1 VTYFV
6 REKVSG
12 TSARSRIS
20 ATGADIIPKW
30 EYIRTLS
37 ADVNEL
43 YEIIDEM
50 DNRALGTNERRGDRR
65 KESR

>member
-1 VTYFV
+1 LFFHLGEVI
-6 REKVSG
+6 ELS

-43 YEIIDEM
+43 S
-50 DNRALGTNERRGDRR
+50 AQCG
-65 KESR
+65 SRMKDAKVMYNGEVGRHIS

>member
-1 VTYFV
+1 LFFHLGEVM
-6 REKVSG
+6 ELS

-43 YEIIDEM
+43 SAHCGHE
-50 DNRALGTNERRGDRR
+50 
-65 KESR
+65 KEL

>member
-1 VTYFV
+1 MFFHLGEVM
-6 REKVSG
+6 ELS

-20 ATGADIIPKW
+20 TTGADIIPKW

-43 YEIIDEM
+43 AGHRRQEDYEQ
-50 DNRALGTNERRGDRR
+50 RAAP
-65 KESR
+65 K